1 MTRLQL
7 SICLKMSDAP
17 KSQVS
22 RGTWVKI
29 IGFLWVSGSSKHTSK
44 RETETAR
51 LLAAINKIFI
61 NMANLWLV
69 ARVFSYTVSIACI
82 YIYTIIIYMYTLYVL
97 YIIYIQY
104 IILYIFIYSCIVP
117 SYSKRLK
124 HQTTHPVGV
133 PELYSDFLL
142 LLWET
147 FSYKLMQ
154 ESAFFRFK
162 NLSENWSFK
171 IIHSSTLTFRMFYIT
186 PHCRTACTAVHQ
198 QPVV

>member
-1 MTRLQL
+1 MT
-7 SICLKMSDAP
+7 SFTGNMS
-17 KSQVS
+17 
-22 RGTWVKI
+22 KI
-29 IGFLWVSGSSKHTSK
+29 IGFLWVSGSSKDTSK

-61 NMANLWLV
+61 NMANLWFM
-69 ARVFSYTVSIACI
+69 ARVFSYTGQQYSMCI
-82 YIYTIIIYMYTLYVL
+82 YIYKYICNTIIYIYIRIHYICTI

-104 IILYIFIYSCIVP
+104 IISYIYIYSCIVP

-154 ESAFFRFK
+154 ENAFFRFK

-171 IIHSSTLTFRMFYIT
+171 IIYSSTLIFRMFYIT